1 VAELTLDQALQK
13 GVEAHK
19 AGQVQEA
26 DRLYTA
32 ILKAQ
37 PKHPDANHNMGILA
51 VGVGK
56 IQEALPFF
64 KTALEANPA
73 MAQFWLSYIDTLIK
87 LDKLA
92 DAKAVLDQAKSKG
105 AKGDSF
111 DKLEQRLKEASEK
124 PLGNSQTAL
133 EVPPIQ
139 PNILDSLKLDQAI
152 KLAKKKTKEG
162 SPDEAKRI
170 YKDILNKFPQ
180 NKRASDGLK
189 ALASRPVSKAS
200 KAQDPPQDQLQSL
213 INLHSQG
220 QLQQALKQAETL
232 VQQFPKSATLFN
244 IQGAALKGF
253 GQLDQSIEAYSKALS
268 IKPDYANAYYN
279 MGVTLQEQGKLEEA
293 IEAYNKAL
301 AIKPDY
307 ADAYY
312 NMGNAFKEQGK
323 LEEAIEAY
331 NKALAIKPDYA
342 DAYYNM
348 GIVLK
353 DQGKL
358 EEAIEAYNEAL
369 AIKPDY
375 ADAYYNMGVTL
386 QEQGKLEEAVEAYN
400 KALAIKPD
408 YADAYY
414 NIGNAF
420 KEQGKLEEAIEAYN
434 KALAIKPDYA
444 EAYNNMGS
452 ALQEQGNREEAI
464 EAYNNALAL
473 KPDYAEAHNNMGNAL
488 KKQGKLEEAIEAYNK
503 ALAIKPDYADAYYNM
518 GVTLQEQGKLEE
530 AIEAYNKALAI
541 KPDNA
546 EAYNNMGI
554 TLKEQGKLEEAIEAY
569 NKALAIKPNKAEAY
583 NNMGSALQDQGK
595 LEEAIEAYNKALAIK
610 LDYAEAWLNGAEA
623 LEKWNKLKELGLWLE
638 RAFQILEPV
647 PSDISFM
654 KAKLLWRNKD
664 TQEAIK
670 LISNIDVE
678 TIKPIRK
685 QDYLNLKAKCC
696 EASKDYDL
704 AYDCFK
710 RMNSFAI
717 KSNDYLGLNP
727 ELYFQNIKAQ
737 LASLKSNSL
746 ENPINSITE
755 QPDLVPVFLV
765 GFPRSGTT
773 LLDTILRSH
782 SNIDVVEEQPLVRS
796 AQAFVEKSG
805 YPELAQTLPK
815 EVISRARKAYITELD
830 KHRESTDNKSI
841 LIDKLPL
848 NLLQIPLIQQL
859 YPRTKY
865 ILALRHPLDTIL
877 SCWMQN
883 FKLNDAMANMV
894 DLERIVDFYS
904 VAMETFKICRAK
916 YNLNVHE
923 IRYEDLIE
931 DLNGETS
938 ALLKFLDL
946 DWEAQMENYQDTAL
960 KRGRIN
966 TPSYSQVVQ
975 PIYKDAKY
983 RWLNY
988 EKHLRQYITQVEP
1001 WINEFGYSNT

>member
-253 GQLDQSIEAYSKALS
+253 GQLDQS
-268 IKPDYANAYYN
+268 
-279 MGVTLQEQGKLEEA
+279 
-293 IEAYNKAL
+293 
-301 AIKPDY
+301 
-307 ADAYY
+307 
-312 NMGNAFKEQGK
+312 
-323 LEEAIEAY
+323 IEAY

-1001 WINEFGYSNT
+1001 WINEFGYSNY